1 MYWTTFFPAV
11 IVLGVGMAISSA
23 PLTTTVM
30 GAVES
35 QHAGLASG
43 INNAVSR
50 TAALI
55 SVAVLSIVALSVFA
69 SGLDSRLARLGIAPG
84 VRALLDAQRTT
95 LGEMQIPAEV
105 GGQVYRALQQAIADS
120 FVAGFRMVM
129 LIAAGLALASA
140 HIAWL
145 AIRVPRV
152 AGSGSRVNIEVG
164 GQDGTGMLREGKVA
178 S

>member
-1 MYWTTFFPAV
+1 
-11 IVLGVGMAISSA
+11 
-23 PLTTTVM
+23 
-30 GAVES
+30 
-35 QHAGLASG
+35 
-43 INNAVSR
+43 
-50 TAALI
+50 
-55 SVAVLSIVALSVFA
+55 
-69 SGLDSRLARLGIAPG
+69 
-84 VRALLDAQRTT
+84 
-95 LGEMQIPAEV
+95 MQIPAEV

-140 HIAWL
+140 LIAWL